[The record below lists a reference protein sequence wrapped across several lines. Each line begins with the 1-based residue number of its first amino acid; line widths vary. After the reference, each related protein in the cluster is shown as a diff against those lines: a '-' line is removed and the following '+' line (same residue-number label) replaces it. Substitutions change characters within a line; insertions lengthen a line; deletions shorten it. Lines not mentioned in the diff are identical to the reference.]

1 MIGVDQSSPSS
12 SRVANLTLVLGI
24 GTLGEQVI
32 VELRKLL
39 SASEN
44 GHQLAVASWCKTDQE
59 TDAGQEAQSLLS
71 NKNLEALERAGYQVP
86 GRGVGQP
93 PRLSVVYVVDL
104 NNKDASQAVETVREE
119 IKSRKFAAVQSIIA
133 LGAGQ
138 VADLLSSGSVF
149 GHKWEFAVPISS
161 QDRVAGARVQDDL
174 VATVA
179 RIAFV
184 MSVPDQPH
192 FGSNVLGRS
201 GASSTKGT
209 HVVRIGGAFLDSG
222 RDVLVAALS
231 KLIARH
237 LLVQQFEN
245 PEEFQPAIAF
255 DDKRRTKSLT
265 FIQLD
270 SLSRRLLADT
280 PFAVRIDEDEVWHIE
295 LPPGI
300 VAGEL
305 NRVPRRRWIA
315 VLQKLRDL
323 FDFTKARRW
332 ADSVERS
339 EATVLSSVQQ
349 AIAEDVRQLHH
360 YERGPDR
367 ILAWAS
373 TARNLLEVQPEIVRP
388 PNADIDGAIEELRRQ
403 ILNSPNTVAVWARV
417 VLLGWIGAEGVRHI
431 IRALSGNVP
440 GWIGF
445 TTTLAIAAILGF
457 RLLERSHQ
465 SLHKARE
472 AAQDALIRRYE
483 AQMRENLS
491 LVLNRVRSRLIAALD
506 DEIAK
511 LQNQAKCVSDITAS
525 MVGEL
530 CIPTANDLV
539 NVEWIIPSEFRQKLL
554 ESLNLPWLT
563 LVQQAADQ
571 GAFVP
576 DLVDGE
582 DCMKQTLAQLVGF
595 SSEYLQSRLD
605 EFGLDGLLEFRSH
618 EDPGFEE
625 RIVRD
630 MDRRAIA
637 LAGRTPLR
645 TSWQGPEDVLTR
657 LHDKIV
663 ALDADVQEHPS
674 VSGMVA
680 CLKVGGNAAILSG
693 GSE

>member
-1 MIGVDQSSPSS
+1 
-12 SRVANLTLVLGI
+12 
-24 GTLGEQVI
+24 
-32 VELRKLL
+32 
-39 SASEN
+39 
-44 GHQLAVASWCKTDQE
+44 
-59 TDAGQEAQSLLS
+59 
-71 NKNLEALERAGYQVP
+71 
-86 GRGVGQP
+86 
-93 PRLSVVYVVDL
+93 
-104 NNKDASQAVETVREE
+104 
-119 IKSRKFAAVQSIIA
+119 
-133 LGAGQ
+133 
-138 VADLLSSGSVF
+138 
-149 GHKWEFAVPISS
+149 
-161 QDRVAGARVQDDL
+161 
-174 VATVA
+174 
-179 RIAFV
+179 
-184 MSVPDQPH
+184 
-192 FGSNVLGRS
+192 
-201 GASSTKGT
+201 
-209 HVVRIGGAFLDSG
+209 
-222 RDVLVAALS
+222 
-231 KLIARH
+231 
-237 LLVQQFEN
+237 
-245 PEEFQPAIAF
+245 
-255 DDKRRTKSLT
+255 
-265 FIQLD
+265 
-270 SLSRRLLADT
+270 
-280 PFAVRIDEDEVWHIE
+280 
-295 LPPGI
+295 
-300 VAGEL
+300 
-305 NRVPRRRWIA
+305 
-315 VLQKLRDL
+315 
-323 FDFTKARRW
+323 
-332 ADSVERS
+332 
-339 EATVLSSVQQ
+339 
-349 AIAEDVRQLHH
+349 
-360 YERGPDR
+360 
-367 ILAWAS
+367 
-373 TARNLLEVQPEIVRP
+373 
-388 PNADIDGAIEELRRQ
+388 
-403 ILNSPNTVAVWARV
+403 
-417 VLLGWIGAEGVRHI
+417 
-431 IRALSGNVP
+431 
-440 GWIGF
+440 
-445 TTTLAIAAILGF
+445 
-457 RLLERSHQ
+457 
-465 SLHKARE
+465 
-472 AAQDALIRRYE
+472 
-483 AQMRENLS
+483 MRENLS